1 MISKRQVKENSSE
14 TIVPSPYEMQG
25 KKTSQETVTMS
36 SELQTNA
43 KGPQTAP
50 KSPVGLLR
58 KRGQEAIPKMQPAM
72 MMFSS
77 KYWARRGLSL
87 DSAMYDQ
94 QHLATS
100 MVSTEQF
107 NRPLFG
113 RHIPYSQMNKY

>member
-1 MISKRQVKENSSE
+1 
-14 TIVPSPYEMQG
+14 MQG
-25 KKTSQETVTMS
+25 KKTSQETAAMS
-36 SELQTNA
+36 SELQTNP

-50 KSPVGLLR
+50 KSPIGLLR

-94 QHLATS
+94 QHLAAS
-100 MVSTEQF
+100 MVSTEQLMDPRLGATFHRF
-107 NRPLFG
+107 NLPV
-113 RHIPYSQMNKY
+113 YSFKFLEYVTFTLENVISGS

>member
-1 MISKRQVKENSSE
+1 
-14 TIVPSPYEMQG
+14 MQG
-25 KKTSQETVTMS
+25 KKTSQETTATMS
-36 SELQTNA
+36 NELQTNP
-43 KGPQTAP
+43 KGQQTAP

-94 QHLATS
+94 QHLASS
-100 MVSTEQF
+100 MVSAEPIE
-107 NRPLFG
+107 RSCFG
-113 RHIPYSQMNKY
+113 RHIPGTWKLKSCLWVIF

>member
-1 MISKRQVKENSSE
+1 
-14 TIVPSPYEMQG
+14 MQG
-25 KKTSQETVTMS
+25 KKSSQETATMS
-36 SELQTNA
+36 SELQTNP

-58 KRGQEAIPKMQPAM
+58 KRGQEAVPKMQPAM

-94 QHLATS
+94 QHLAAS
-100 MVSTEQF
+100 MVS
-107 NRPLFG
+107 
-113 RHIPYSQMNKY
+113 IY

>member
-1 MISKRQVKENSSE
+1 
-14 TIVPSPYEMQG
+14 MQG

-36 SELQTNA
+36 SELQANA

-50 KSPVGLLR
+50 KSPIGLLR
-58 KRGQEAIPKMQPAM
+58 KRGQDVVPKMQPAM

-94 QHLATS
+94 QHLAAS
-100 MVSTEQF
+100 MVGTEQF
-107 NRPLFG
+107 DRPYFG
-113 RHIPYSQMNKY
+113 HHILYSQITIPFVYNEP